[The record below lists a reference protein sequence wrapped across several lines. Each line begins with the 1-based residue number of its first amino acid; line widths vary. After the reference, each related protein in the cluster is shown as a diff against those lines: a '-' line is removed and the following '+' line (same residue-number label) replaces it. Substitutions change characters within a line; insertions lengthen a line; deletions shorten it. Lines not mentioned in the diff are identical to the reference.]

1 MADKAMASLEVT
13 MARLGPQGVAM
24 APRLMEVASPVAMAA
39 VAMAAVAM
47 AAVAMA
53 AVAMA
58 ALAMAIL
65 ATANLATVSRAT
77 VPTAV
82 VMTRWSAQ
90 ASQLLCC

>member
-47 AAVAMA
+47 AA
-53 AVAMA
+53 
-58 ALAMAIL
+58 LAMATL